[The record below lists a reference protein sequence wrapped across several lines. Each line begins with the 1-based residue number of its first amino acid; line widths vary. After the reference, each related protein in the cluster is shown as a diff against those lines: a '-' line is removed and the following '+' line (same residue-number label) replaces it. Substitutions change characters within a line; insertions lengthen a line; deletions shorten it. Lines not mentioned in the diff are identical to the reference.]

1 MKKLLFVALA
11 AIGMVACVQN
21 EQLAVNKSTA
31 IAFKQHVNNVSSRV
45 NDPSFTKDN
54 LENFRVWGWM
64 TTNEGTV
71 FTGDVV
77 SGSSAS
83 GWSYDNT
90 QYWAP
95 NRFYSFEAVA
105 PANGGWAAVEETAAD
120 IKGLTFT
127 NANGTEDLLYATYSV
142 TTPDMATLVSGY
154 DPVPLQFAHLLAKVQ
169 FSFKNSFT
177 SDNYT
182 INVTN
187 VTMSVPKAGS
197 LDLDSKAWTI
207 NAAEGNFD
215 LAFGNAEA
223 TLMPNATTYT
233 TVENALLTIPTD
245 ASAIYNISFN
255 IEILSGAE
263 IALNET
269 VTTTISDKALVMGKA
284 YNFKAVIGPEVF
296 GLQPIEFTVEEV
308 NDWINEDYEVALPTH
323 VKNAEELAA
332 ALNAGKGNIVLTD
345 NVDYGTVT
353 LEELNNATIQGGN
366 NTTMRFVTTATSKL
380 VNVTLKDIDFSFV
393 TGAGQKNGAFVV
405 IDSAAQIDNLVIE
418 GCTIVGD
425 GKKNSYGIY
434 GQNPNATIV
443 VKACEFSNLGYA
455 IQTISAGGYKSLVVE
470 ACTFEGIL
478 SWVIL
483 PQYGYTG
490 DLTING
496 CTFNNTTGGLIKT
509 GTFSGSTLT
518 FTNNT
523 ITNSVGHDGKDSK
536 WFEVDASA
544 ATKVISG
551 NTKDGAEWIPSAAE
565 GLK

>member
-21 EQLAVNKSTA
+21 EELVVNKSTA
-31 IAFKQHVNNVSSRV
+31 ISFKQHVNNVSSRV

-64 TTNEGTV
+64 TTNAGTV

-95 NRFYSFEAVA
+95 NRLYSFEAVA
-105 PANGGWAAVEETAAD
+105 PANGGWVAVKETDAD

-127 NANGTEDLLYATYSV
+127 NADGTEDLLYATYSV

-169 FSFKNSFT
+169 FSFKSAFT
-177 SDNYT
+177 TENTT
-182 INVTN
+182 IKVTN
-187 VTMSVPKAGS
+187 VKMSVPKAGS
-197 LDLDSKAWTI
+197 IDLDSKAWTI

-223 TLMPNATTYT
+223 TLEPNATAYT
-233 TVENALLTIPTD
+233 AAENALLTIPTD
-245 ASAIYNISFN
+245 ATAIYNITFDV
-255 IEILSGAE
+255 EVLQGAE
-263 IALNET
+263 SAFDET

-284 YNFKAVIGPEVF
+284 YNFKALIGPEVLK
-296 GLQPIEFTVEEV
+296 LQPIEFTVDEV
-308 NDWINEDYEVALPTH
+308 NDWVTEDVVVFPTH
-323 VKNAEELAA
+323 VENAEELVAA
-332 ALNAGKGNIVLTD
+332 INAGKEKIVLAD
-345 NVDYGTVT
+345 NVDYGTITVGE
-353 LEELNNATIQGGN
+353 LENSEICGGD
-366 NTTMRFVTTATSKL
+366 NTTMRFVTTAESKIK
-380 VNVTLKDIDFSFV
+380 NVTLKDIDFNFV
-393 TGAGQKNGAFVV
+393 TDANQKNGAFVV
-405 IDSAAQIDNLVIE
+405 IDANAQIENLVIK
-418 GCTIVGD
+418 GCTLVGD

-443 VKACEFSNLGYA
+443 VKDCSFSNLGYA
-455 IQTISAGGYKSLVVE
+455 IQATAAGGYKSLVVDS
-470 ACTFEGIL
+470 CVFEGII
-478 SWVIL
+478 SWAIM
-483 PQYGYTG
+483 PQYGSYAG

-496 CTFNNTTGGLIKT
+496 CTFNNTTGGLIKS
-509 GTFSGSTLT
+509 GSFSNSTLT

-523 ITNSVGHDGKDSK
+523 ITNSVGHDGKESE
-536 WFEVDASA
+536 WFSVDASA

>member
-21 EQLAVNKSTA
+21 EELVVNKSTA
-31 IAFKQHVNNVSSRV
+31 ISFKQHVNNVSSRV

-64 TTNEGTV
+64 TTNAGTV

-95 NRFYSFEAVA
+95 NRLYSFEAVA
-105 PANGGWAAVEETAAD
+105 PANGGWVAVKETDAD

-127 NANGTEDLLYATYSV
+127 NADGTEDLLYATYSV

-169 FSFKNSFT
+169 FSFKSAFT
-177 SDNYT
+177 TENTT
-182 INVTN
+182 IKVTN
-187 VTMSVPKAGS
+187 VKMSVPKAGS
-197 LDLDSKAWTI
+197 IDLDSKAWTI

-223 TLMPNATTYT
+223 TLEPNATAYT
-233 TVENALLTIPTD
+233 AAENALLTIPTD
-245 ASAIYNISFN
+245 ATAIYNITFDVEVLQGEESAF
-255 IEILSGAE
+255 
-263 IALNET
+263 NET
-269 VTTTISDKALVMGKA
+269 LTSVISDKALVMGKA
-284 YNFKAVIGPEVF
+284 YNFKALIGPEVLK
-296 GLQPIEFTVEEV
+296 LQPIEFTVDEV
-308 NDWINEDYEVALPTH
+308 NDWVTEDVVVFPTH
-323 VKNAEELAA
+323 VENAEELAA
-332 ALNAGKGNIVLTD
+332 AINAGKEKIVLAD
-345 NVDYGTVT
+345 NVDYGTITVGE
-353 LEELNNATIQGGN
+353 LENSEICGGD
-366 NTTMRFVTTATSKL
+366 NTTMRFVTTAESKIK
-380 VNVTLKDIDFSFV
+380 NVTLKDIDFNFV
-393 TGAGQKNGAFVV
+393 TGANQKNGAFVV
-405 IDSAAQIDNLVIE
+405 IDANAQIENLVIE
-418 GCTIVGD
+418 GCTLVGD

-443 VKACEFSNLGYA
+443 VKDCSFSNLGYA
-455 IQTISAGGYKSLVVE
+455 IQATAAGGYKSLVVDS
-470 ACTFEGIL
+470 CVFETII
-478 SWVIL
+478 SWAIM
-483 PQYGYTG
+483 PQYGSYAG

-496 CTFNNTTGGLIKT
+496 CTFNNTTGGLIKS
-509 GTFSGSTLT
+509 GSFSNSTLT

-523 ITNSVGHDGKDSK
+523 ITNSVGHDGKDSE
-536 WFEVDASA
+536 WFSVDASA

>member
-21 EQLAVNKSTA
+21 EELVVNKSTA
-31 IAFKQHVNNVSSRV
+31 ISFKQHVNNVSSRV

-64 TTNEGTV
+64 TTNAGTV

-95 NRFYSFEAVA
+95 NRLYSFEAVA
-105 PANGGWAAVEETAAD
+105 PANGGWVAVKETDAD

-127 NANGTEDLLYATYSV
+127 NADGTEDLLYATYSV

-169 FSFKNSFT
+169 FSFKSAFT
-177 SDNYT
+177 TENTT
-182 INVTN
+182 IKVTN
-187 VTMSVPKAGS
+187 VKMSVPKAGS
-197 LDLDSKAWTI
+197 IDLDSKVWTI
-207 NAAEGNFD
+207 NATEGNFD
-215 LAFGNAEA
+215 LVFGNAEA
-223 TLMPNATTYT
+223 TLEPNATAYT
-233 TVENALLTIPTD
+233 AAKNALLTIPTD
-245 ASAIYNISFN
+245 ATAIYNITFDVEVLQGEESAF
-255 IEILSGAE
+255 
-263 IALNET
+263 NET
-269 VTTTISDKALVMGKA
+269 LTSVISDKALVMGKA
-284 YNFKAVIGPEVF
+284 YNFKALIGPEVLK
-296 GLQPIEFTVEEV
+296 LQPIEFTVDEV
-308 NDWINEDYEVALPTH
+308 NDWVTEDVVVFPTH
-323 VKNAEELAA
+323 VENAEELAA
-332 ALNAGKGNIVLTD
+332 AINAGKEKIVLAD
-345 NVDYGTVT
+345 NVDYGTITVGE
-353 LEELNNATIQGGN
+353 LENSEICGGD
-366 NTTMRFVTTATSKL
+366 NTTMRFVTTAESKIK
-380 VNVTLKDIDFSFV
+380 NVTLKDIDFNFV
-393 TGAGQKNGAFVV
+393 TGANQKNGAFVV
-405 IDSAAQIDNLVIE
+405 IDANAQIENLVIE
-418 GCTIVGD
+418 GCTLVGD

-443 VKACEFSNLGYA
+443 VKDCSFSNLGYA
-455 IQTISAGGYKSLVVE
+455 IQTISGGGYQSLVVE
-470 ACTFEGIL
+470 NCVFETII
-478 SWVIL
+478 SWAML

-490 DLTING
+490 DLTITG
-496 CTFNNTTGGLIKT
+496 CTFNNTTGGLLKT

-523 ITNSVGHDGKDSK
+523 ITNSVGHDGKESE
-536 WFEVDASA
+536 WFSVDASA

>member
-21 EQLAVNKSTA
+21 EELVVNKSTA
-31 IAFKQHVNNVSSRV
+31 ISFKQHVNNVSSRV

-64 TTNEGTV
+64 TTNAGTV

-95 NRFYSFEAVA
+95 NRLYSFEAVA
-105 PANGGWAAVEETAAD
+105 PANGGWVAVKETDAD

-127 NANGTEDLLYATYSV
+127 NADGTEDLLYATYSV

-169 FSFKNSFT
+169 FSFKSAFT
-177 SDNYT
+177 TENTT
-182 INVTN
+182 IKVTN
-187 VTMSVPKAGS
+187 VKMSVPKAGS
-197 LDLDSKAWTI
+197 IDLDSKAWTI

-223 TLMPNATTYT
+223 TLEPNATVYT
-233 TVENALLTIPTD
+233 AAENALLTIPTD
-245 ASAIYNISFN
+245 ATAIYNITFDVEVLQGEESAF
-255 IEILSGAE
+255 
-263 IALNET
+263 NET
-269 VTTTISDKALVMGKA
+269 LTSVISDKALVMGKA
-284 YNFKAVIGPEVF
+284 YNFKALIGPEVLK
-296 GLQPIEFTVEEV
+296 LQPIEFTVDEV
-308 NDWINEDYEVALPTH
+308 NDWVTEDVVVFPTH
-323 VKNAEELAA
+323 VENAEELVAA
-332 ALNAGKGNIVLTD
+332 INAGKEKIVLAD
-345 NVDYGTVT
+345 NVDYGTITVGE
-353 LEELNNATIQGGN
+353 LENSEICGGD
-366 NTTMRFVTTATSKL
+366 NTTMRFVTTAESKIK
-380 VNVTLKDIDFSFV
+380 NVTLKDIDFNFV
-393 TGAGQKNGAFVV
+393 TGANQKNGAFVV
-405 IDSAAQIDNLVIE
+405 IDANAQIENLVIE
-418 GCTIVGD
+418 GCTLVGD

-443 VKACEFSNLGYA
+443 VKDCSFSNLGYA
-455 IQTISAGGYKSLVVE
+455 IQATAAGGYKSLVVDS
-470 ACTFEGIL
+470 CVFETII
-478 SWVIL
+478 SWAIM
-483 PQYGYTG
+483 PQYGSYAG

-496 CTFNNTTGGLIKT
+496 CTFNNTTGGLIKS
-509 GTFSGSTLT
+509 GSFSNSTLT

-523 ITNSVGHDGKDSK
+523 ITNSVGHDGKDSE
-536 WFEVDASA
+536 WFSVDASA

>member
-21 EQLAVNKSTA
+21 EELVVNKSTA
-31 IAFKQHVNNVSSRV
+31 ISFKQHVNNVSSRV

-64 TTNEGTV
+64 TTNAGTV

-95 NRFYSFEAVA
+95 NRLYSFEAVA
-105 PANGGWAAVEETAAD
+105 PANGGWVAVKETDAD

-127 NANGTEDLLYATYSV
+127 NADGTEDLLYATYSV

-169 FSFKNSFT
+169 FSFKSAFT
-177 SDNYT
+177 TENTT
-182 INVTN
+182 IKVTN
-187 VTMSVPKAGS
+187 VKMSVPKAGS
-197 LDLDSKAWTI
+197 IDLDSKAWTI

-223 TLMPNATTYT
+223 TLEPNATVYT
-233 TVENALLTIPTD
+233 AAENALLTIPTD
-245 ASAIYNISFN
+245 ATAIYNITFDVEVLQGEESAF
-255 IEILSGAE
+255 
-263 IALNET
+263 NET
-269 VTTTISDKALVMGKA
+269 LTSVISDKALVMGKA
-284 YNFKAVIGPEVF
+284 YNFKALIGPEVLK
-296 GLQPIEFTVEEV
+296 LQPIEFTVDEV
-308 NDWINEDYEVALPTH
+308 NDWVTEDVVVFPTH
-323 VKNAEELAA
+323 VENAEELVAA
-332 ALNAGKGNIVLTD
+332 INAGKEKIVLAD
-345 NVDYGTVT
+345 NVDYGTITVGE
-353 LEELNNATIQGGN
+353 LENSEICGGD
-366 NTTMRFVTTATSKL
+366 NTTMRFVTTAESKIK
-380 VNVTLKDIDFSFV
+380 NVTLKDIDFNFV
-393 TGAGQKNGAFVV
+393 TGANQKNGAFVV
-405 IDSAAQIDNLVIE
+405 IDANAQIENLVIE
-418 GCTIVGD
+418 GCTLVGD

-443 VKACEFSNLGYA
+443 VKDCSFSNLGYA
-455 IQTISAGGYKSLVVE
+455 IQATAAGGYKSLVVDS
-470 ACTFEGIL
+470 CVFETII
-478 SWVIL
+478 SWAIL

-490 DLTING
+490 NLTING
-496 CTFNNTTGGLIKT
+496 CTFNNTTGGLLKT

-523 ITNSVGHDGKDSK
+523 ITNSVGHDGKESE
-536 WFEVDASA
+536 WFSVDASA

>member
-21 EQLAVNKSTA
+21 EELVVNKSTA
-31 IAFKQHVNNVSSRV
+31 ISFKQHVNNVSSRV
-45 NDPSFTKDN
+45 KDPSFTKDN

-64 TTNEGTV
+64 TTNAGIV

-95 NRFYSFEAVA
+95 NRLYSFEAVA
-105 PANGGWAAVEETAAD
+105 PANGGWVAVKETDAD

-127 NANGTEDLLYATYSV
+127 NAKGTEDLLYATYSV

-308 NDWINEDYEVALPTH
+308 NDWVTEDVVVFPTH
-323 VKNAEELAA
+323 VENAEELVAA
-332 ALNAGKGNIVLTD
+332 INAGKEKIVLAD
-345 NVDYGTVT
+345 NVDYGTITVGE
-353 LEELNNATIQGGN
+353 LENSEICGGD

-380 VNVTLKDIDFSFV
+380 VNVTLKDIDFSFE

-470 ACTFEGIL
+470 ACTFEGIS
-478 SWVIL
+478 SWAIM
-483 PQYGYTG
+483 PQYGSYAG

-496 CTFNNTTGGLIKT
+496 CTFNNTTGGLIKS
-509 GTFSGSTLT
+509 GSFSNSTLT

-551 NTKDGAEWIPSAAE
+551 NTKDGVEWIPSAAE

>member
-21 EQLAVNKSTA
+21 EELVVNKSTA
-31 IAFKQHVNNVSSRV
+31 ISFKQHVNNVSSRV

-64 TTNEGTV
+64 TTNAGTV

-95 NRFYSFEAVA
+95 NRLYSFEAVA
-105 PANGGWAAVEETAAD
+105 PANGGWVAVKETDAD

-127 NANGTEDLLYATYSV
+127 NADGTEDLLYATYSV

-169 FSFKNSFT
+169 FSFKSAFT
-177 SDNYT
+177 TENTT
-182 INVTN
+182 IKVTN
-187 VTMSVPKAGS
+187 VKMSVPKAGS
-197 LDLDSKAWTI
+197 IDLDSKAWTI

-223 TLMPNATTYT
+223 TLEPNATVYT
-233 TVENALLTIPTD
+233 AAENALLTIPTD
-245 ASAIYNISFN
+245 ATAIYNITFDVEVLQGEESAF
-255 IEILSGAE
+255 
-263 IALNET
+263 NET
-269 VTTTISDKALVMGKA
+269 LTSVISDKALVMGKA
-284 YNFKAVIGPEVF
+284 YNFKALIGPEVLK
-296 GLQPIEFTVEEV
+296 LQPIVFTVDEV
-308 NDWINEDYEVALPTH
+308 NDWVTEDVVVFPTH
-323 VKNAEELAA
+323 VENAEELAA
-332 ALNAGKGNIVLTD
+332 AINAGKEKIVLAD
-345 NVDYGTVT
+345 NVDYGTITVGE
-353 LEELNNATIQGGN
+353 LENSEICGGD
-366 NTTMRFVTTATSKL
+366 NTTMRFVTTAESKIK
-380 VNVTLKDIDFSFV
+380 NVTLKDIDFNFV
-393 TGAGQKNGAFVV
+393 TGANQKNGAFVV
-405 IDSAAQIDNLVIE
+405 IDANAQIENLVIE
-418 GCTIVGD
+418 GCTLVGD

-443 VKACEFSNLGYA
+443 VKDCSFSNLGYA
-455 IQTISAGGYKSLVVE
+455 IQATAAGGYKSLVVDS
-470 ACTFEGIL
+470 CVFETII
-478 SWVIL
+478 SWAIM
-483 PQYGYTG
+483 PQYGSYAG

-496 CTFNNTTGGLIKT
+496 CTFNNTTGGLIKS
-509 GTFSGSTLT
+509 GSFSNSTLT

-523 ITNSVGHDGKDSK
+523 ITNSVGHDGKDSE
-536 WFEVDASA
+536 WFSVDASA

>member
-21 EQLAVNKSTA
+21 EELVVNKSTA
-31 IAFKQHVNNVSSRV
+31 ISFKQHVNNVSSRV

-64 TTNEGTV
+64 TTNAGTV

-95 NRFYSFEAVA
+95 NRLYSFEAVA
-105 PANGGWAAVEETAAD
+105 PANGGWVAVKETDAD

-127 NANGTEDLLYATYSV
+127 NADGTEDLLYATYSV

-169 FSFKNSFT
+169 FSFKSAFT
-177 SDNYT
+177 TENTT
-182 INVTN
+182 IKVTN
-187 VTMSVPKAGS
+187 VKMSVPKAGS
-197 LDLDSKAWTI
+197 IDLDSKAWTI

-223 TLMPNATTYT
+223 TLEPNATAYT
-233 TVENALLTIPTD
+233 AAENALLTIPTD
-245 ASAIYNISFN
+245 ATAIYNITFDV
-255 IEILSGAE
+255 EVLQGAE
-263 IALNET
+263 SAFDET

-284 YNFKAVIGPEVF
+284 YNFKALIGPEVLQ
-296 GLQPIEFTVEEV
+296 LQPIEFTVEEV
-308 NDWINEDYEVALPTH
+308 NDWVTEDVVVFPTH
-323 VKNAEELAA
+323 VENAEELVAA
-332 ALNAGKGNIVLTD
+332 INAGKEKIILAD
-345 NVDYGTVT
+345 NVDYGTITVGE
-353 LEELNNATIQGGN
+353 LENSEICGGD
-366 NTTMRFVTTATSKL
+366 NTTMRFVTTAESKIK
-380 VNVTLKDIDFSFV
+380 NVTLKDIDFNFV
-393 TGAGQKNGAFVV
+393 TGANQKNGAFVV
-405 IDSAAQIDNLVIE
+405 IDANAQIENLVIE
-418 GCTIVGD
+418 GCTLVGD

-443 VKACEFSNLGYA
+443 VKDCSFSNLGYA
-455 IQTISAGGYKSLVVE
+455 IQAIAAGGYKSLVVDS
-470 ACTFEGIL
+470 CVFETII
-478 SWVIL
+478 SWAIL

-490 DLTING
+490 DLTITG
-496 CTFNNTTGGLIKT
+496 CTFNNTTGGLLKT

-523 ITNSVGHDGKDSK
+523 ITNSVGHDGKESE
-536 WFEVDASA
+536 WFSVDASA

>member
-21 EQLAVNKSTA
+21 EELVVNKSTA
-31 IAFKQHVNNVSSRV
+31 ISFKQHVNNVSSRV

-64 TTNEGTV
+64 TTNAGTV

-95 NRFYSFEAVA
+95 NRLYSFEAVA
-105 PANGGWAAVEETAAD
+105 PANGGWVAVKETDAD

-127 NANGTEDLLYATYSV
+127 NADGTEDLLYATYSV

-169 FSFKNSFT
+169 FSFKSAFT
-177 SDNYT
+177 TENTT
-182 INVTN
+182 IKVTN
-187 VTMSVPKAGS
+187 VKMSVPKAGS
-197 LDLDSKAWTI
+197 IDLDSKVWTI
-207 NAAEGNFD
+207 NATEGNFD
-215 LAFGNAEA
+215 LVFGNAEA
-223 TLMPNATTYT
+223 TLEPNATAYT
-233 TVENALLTIPTD
+233 AAKNALLTIPTD
-245 ASAIYNISFN
+245 ATAIYNITFDVEVLQGEESAF
-255 IEILSGAE
+255 
-263 IALNET
+263 NET
-269 VTTTISDKALVMGKA
+269 LTSVISDKALVMGKA
-284 YNFKAVIGPEVF
+284 YNFKALIGPEVLK
-296 GLQPIEFTVEEV
+296 LQPIEFTVDEV
-308 NDWINEDYEVALPTH
+308 NDWVTEDVVVFPTH
-323 VKNAEELAA
+323 VENAEELAA
-332 ALNAGKGNIVLTD
+332 AINAGKEKIVLAD
-345 NVDYGTVT
+345 NVDYGTITVGE
-353 LEELNNATIQGGN
+353 LENSEICGGD
-366 NTTMRFVTTATSKL
+366 NTTMRFVTTAESKIK
-380 VNVTLKDIDFSFV
+380 NVTLKDIDFNFV
-393 TGAGQKNGAFVV
+393 TGANQKNGAFVV
-405 IDSAAQIDNLVIE
+405 IDANAQIENLVIE
-418 GCTIVGD
+418 GCTLVGD

-443 VKACEFSNLGYA
+443 VKDCSFSNLGYA
-455 IQTISAGGYKSLVVE
+455 IQATAAGGYKSLVVDS
-470 ACTFEGIL
+470 CVFETII
-478 SWVIL
+478 SWAIM
-483 PQYGYTG
+483 PQYGSYAG

-496 CTFNNTTGGLIKT
+496 CTFNNTTGGLIKS
-509 GTFSGSTLT
+509 GSFSNSTLT

-523 ITNSVGHDGKDSK
+523 ITNSVGHDGKESE
-536 WFEVDASA
+536 WFSVDASA

>member
-21 EQLAVNKSTA
+21 EELVVNKSTA
-31 IAFKQHVNNVSSRV
+31 ISFKQHVNNVSSRV

-64 TTNEGTV
+64 TTNAGIV

-95 NRFYSFEAVA
+95 NRLYSFEAVA
-105 PANGGWAAVEETAAD
+105 PANGGWVAVKETDAD

-127 NANGTEDLLYATYSV
+127 NADGTEDLLYATYSV

-169 FSFKNSFT
+169 FSFKSAFT
-177 SDNYT
+177 TENTT
-182 INVTN
+182 IKVTN
-187 VTMSVPKAGS
+187 VKMSVPKAGS
-197 LDLDSKAWTI
+197 IDLDSKAWTI

-223 TLMPNATTYT
+223 TLEPNATAYT
-233 TVENALLTIPTD
+233 AAENALLTIPTD
-245 ASAIYNISFN
+245 ATAIYNITFDV
-255 IEILSGAE
+255 EVLQGAE
-263 IALNET
+263 SAFDET

-284 YNFKAVIGPEVF
+284 YNFKALIGPEVLK
-296 GLQPIEFTVEEV
+296 LQPIVFTVEEV
-308 NDWINEDYEVALPTH
+308 NDWVTEDVVVFPTH
-323 VKNAEELAA
+323 VENAEELAA
-332 ALNAGKGNIVLTD
+332 AINAGKEKIVLAD
-345 NVDYGTVT
+345 NVDYGTITVGE
-353 LEELNNATIQGGN
+353 LENSEICGGD
-366 NTTMRFVTTATSKL
+366 NTTMRFVTTAESKIK
-380 VNVTLKDIDFSFV
+380 NVTLKDIDFNFV
-393 TGAGQKNGAFVV
+393 TGANQRNGAFVV
-405 IDSAAQIDNLVIE
+405 IDANAQIENLVIE
-418 GCTIVGD
+418 GCTLVGD

-455 IQTISAGGYKSLVVE
+455 IQTISAGGYKSLVVD
-470 ACTFEGIL
+470 ACTFDGIL
-478 SWVIL
+478 SWAIL

-496 CTFNNTTGGLIKT
+496 CTFNNTTGGLLKT
-509 GTFSGSTLT
+509 GNFTGSTLT

-523 ITNSVGHDGKDSK
+523 ITNSVGHDGKDSE
-536 WFEVDASA
+536 WFSVDASA

>member
-154 DPVPLQFAHLLAKVQ
+154 DPVPLQFIHLLSKVQ
-169 FSFKNSFT
+169 FSFKNAFT
-177 SDNYT
+177 SENYT
-182 INVTN
+182 INVTDIK
-187 VTMSVPKAGS
+187 MSVPKAGS
-197 LDLDSKAWTI
+197 LDLNSKVWTI
-207 NAAEGNFD
+207 NDTAGNFD
-215 LAFGNAEA
+215 LEFGDAEA
-223 TLMPNATTYT
+223 TLEPNATTYT
-233 TVENALLTIPTD
+233 TAENALLTIPTD
-245 ASAIYNISFN
+245 ASVVYNISFN

-263 IALNET
+263 TALNEV
-269 VTTTISDKALVMGKA
+269 VTTTISNKALVMGKA
-284 YNFKAVIGPEVF
+284 YNFKALIGPEVF

-478 SWVIL
+478 SWAIL

-551 NTKDGAEWIPSAAE
+551 NTKDGVEWIPSAAE